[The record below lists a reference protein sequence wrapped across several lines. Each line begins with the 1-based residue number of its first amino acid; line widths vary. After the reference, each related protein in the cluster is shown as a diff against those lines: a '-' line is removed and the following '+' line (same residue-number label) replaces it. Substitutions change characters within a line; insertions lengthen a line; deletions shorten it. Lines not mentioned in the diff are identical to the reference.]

1 MSAVEMKNTINDIKN
16 IIVTLNRK
24 GITDKENYFWTNHPE
39 IMNKYPFLV
48 SLLLTD
54 SNPAMLDTMIKQLEL
69 IDKGNIS
76 KEQADTI
83 IGKKLGDTYL
93 EPIINNG
100 SK

>member
-93 EPIINNG
+93 P
-100 SK
+100 K